1 MGVVLGGR
9 GNTPMHPF
17 LNDHAQRRF
26 FLVFNGSEFTW
37 ANPKGVSN
45 VLHTS
50 PQMGTIGS
58 VEAVIK
64 WLKVTGVGRMSSRGR
79 RGGRPFHSDR
89 RHAAA
94 HALPLYQ
101 LYKEQVALLRHSR
114 RTLWPLL
121 FQEAWMFAPYIEASW
136 PHKGPNCGGREGCC
150 GVVAHRCP
158 IGT

>member
-1 MGVVLGGR
+1 VWIQLPSGHRKARVYRLLQRTRKRLVTMGVVLGGR

-37 ANPKGVSN
+37 ATVSI

-50 PQMGTIGS
+50 PQMGTIGP

-79 RGGRPFHSDR
+79 RGGRPLHFCATGQS
-89 RHAAA
+89 
-94 HALPLYQ
+94 
-101 LYKEQVALLRHSR
+101 
-114 RTLWPLL
+114 
-121 FQEAWMFAPYIEASW
+121 EARP
-136 PHKGPNCGGREGCC
+136 
-150 GVVAHRCP
+150 
-158 IGT
+158 